1 MTNSQKPNTGS
12 YCIALQPICDANM
25 VHVADELL
33 YRATA
38 GASFAVIEDGLIATA
53 RACNAAFYETG
64 VESLCG
70 RRKLFFNAPR
80 EWLLNPALL
89 PPSPEQVVIEV
100 LECVEGD
107 EEILV
112 ALKHIKSQGYT
123 IALDDFV
130 LTDATRPLLD
140 LADIVKLDV
149 LEQPPTRKQVEHYLT
164 RGITLLA
171 EKVETKKEFDQARA
185 MGFTLFQGYF
195 YAHPETRQSTAF
207 KRGRN
212 QSAQLRLLG
221 ELQKPEA
228 NYNELERLLVQ
239 EPQLAVQMLRTVNS
253 ASHNLPHE
261 IISMR
266 QAIVLL
272 GLNRLRSLVTMLV
285 LANDD
290 PCNMLLLPQALTR
303 AAMCSRLAARDCK
316 ANKEP
321 AFMMGLLSMVD
332 VLLGQKLE
340 LLCDQLPL
348 APNIKQALLAHEG
361 PLGKTL
367 HLVKAFEKGRLTNA
381 SDEAIATLNHFFLE
395 SRSWANKVLDGMDN

>member
-1 MTNSQKPNTGS
+1 MPNSQNLNTGS
-12 YCIALQPICDANM
+12 YCIALQPICDINLA
-25 VHVADELL
+25 HVADELL

-38 GASFAVIEDGLIATA
+38 GASSAVIEDGLTATA
-53 RACNAAFYETG
+53 RVCNAAFYEAG
-64 VESLCG
+64 IESLCG

-100 LECVEGD
+100 LESVDGD
-107 EEILV
+107 EDVLA
-112 ALKHIKSQGYT
+112 ALRHIKAQGYT

-130 LTDATRPLLD
+130 LTESTAPLLD
-140 LADIVKLDV
+140 LADIIKLDM
-149 LEQPPTRKQVEHYLT
+149 LEQPPARDQVEHYLA

-195 YAHPETRQSTAF
+195 YAHPETRQTTAF

-212 QSAQLRLLG
+212 KSAQLRLLG
-221 ELQKPEA
+221 ELHKPEA

-239 EPQLAVQMLRTVNS
+239 EPQLGVQMLRAVNS
-253 ASHNLPHE
+253 ASYNLLQE
-261 IISMR
+261 VTSLR
-266 QAIVLL
+266 QAMVLL
-272 GLNRLRSLVTMLV
+272 GLNRLRNLVTLLV

-290 PCNMLLLPQALTR
+290 PCNMLLLPHALTR
-303 AAMCSRLAARDCK
+303 AAMCARLAARDCK
-316 ANKEP
+316 ENREP
-321 AFMMGLLSMVD
+321 AFMVGLLSMID
-332 VLLGQKLE
+332 VLLGQKFE

-348 APNIKQALLAHEG
+348 APSVKRALFNHEG

-367 HLVKAFEKGRLTNA
+367 HLVKAFEKGHLHNA
-381 SDEAIATLNHFFLE
+381 TDEAIATLNHYFLD
-395 SRSWANKVLDGMDN
+395 STSWTNKVLQGMGD

>member
-1 MTNSQKPNTGS
+1 MPNTQKPNASS
-12 YCIALQPICDANM
+12 YCIALQPICDADM

-38 GASFAVIEDGLIATA
+38 GARSAVIEDGLTATA
-53 RACNAAFYETG
+53 RACNAVFYEAG
-64 VESLCG
+64 IESICG
-70 RRKLFFNAPR
+70 RRKLFLNAPR

-100 LECVEGD
+100 LESVEGD
-107 EEILV
+107 EDVLA
-112 ALKHIKSQGYT
+112 ALRHIKSQGYT

-140 LADIVKLDV
+140 LADIVKLDMQ
-149 LEQPPTRKQVEHYLT
+149 EQPPTRKQVEHYLAL
-164 RGITLLA
+164 GISLLA
-171 EKVETKKEFDQARA
+171 EKVETKEEFDQTRA

-195 YAHPETRQSTAF
+195 YARPETRQTT
-207 KRGRN
+207 KLNRRRN

-228 NYNELERLLVQ
+228 DYDKLERLLVQ
-239 EPQLAVQMLRTVNS
+239 DPQLGVQMLRLVNS
-253 ASHNLPHE
+253 AHHNVKQE
-261 IISMR
+261 IVSLR
-266 QAIVLL
+266 QALGLL
-272 GLNRLRSLVTMLV
+272 GLNRLLNLVTMLV

-303 AAMCSRLAARDCK
+303 AAMCARLAARDCK
-316 ANKEP
+316 ENKEP
-321 AFMMGLLSMVD
+321 AFMVGLLSMVD

-348 APNIKQALLAHEG
+348 TQEVRRALLAHEG
-361 PLGKTL
+361 PLGKSL
-367 HLVKAFEKGRLTNA
+367 HLVKAFEKGRLINA
-381 SDEAIATLNHFFLE
+381 SDEAVAKLNQYFLE
-395 SRSWANKVLDGMDN
+395 SRSWANHVLDGMDN

>member
-1 MTNSQKPNTGS
+1 MPNTQKPNTSS

-25 VHVADELL
+25 AHVADELL
-33 YRATA
+33 YRATS
-38 GASFAVIEDGLIATA
+38 GASSAVIEDGLTATA
-53 RACNAAFYETG
+53 RACNAAFYEAG
-64 VESLCG
+64 IESLCG
-70 RRKLFFNAPR
+70 PRQLFFNAPR

-89 PPSPEQVVIEV
+89 PPSPKQVVIEV
-100 LECVEGD
+100 LESVEGD
-107 EEILV
+107 EEVLA
-112 ALKHIKSQGYT
+112 ALRHIKSQGYT

-140 LADIVKLDV
+140 LADIVKLDM
-149 LEQPPTRKQVEHYLT
+149 LEQPPTRKQVEHYLA

-171 EKVETKKEFDQARA
+171 EKVETKKEFDQAKA

-239 EPQLAVQMLRTVNS
+239 EPQLGVQMLRTVNS
-253 ASHNLPHE
+253 ASHNMSQKIVSL
-261 IISMR
+261 R
-266 QAIVLL
+266 QAMGLL
-272 GLNRLRSLVTMLV
+272 GLNRLRNLVTMLV

-303 AAMCSRLAARDCK
+303 AAMCARLAARDCK
-316 ANKEP
+316 ENKEP
-321 AFMMGLLSMVD
+321 AFMVGLLSMVD

-340 LLCDQLPL
+340 LLCDQIAL
-348 APNIKQALLAHEG
+348 APNIRQALLAHKG

-367 HLVKAFEKGRLTNA
+367 HLVKAFEKGRLKNA
-381 SDEAIATLNHFFLE
+381 SDEAVATLNQYFLE
-395 SRSWANKVLDGMDN
+395 SRIWANQVLGGMDK

>member
-1 MTNSQKPNTGS
+1 MPNTQKPNTS
-12 YCIALQPICDANM
+12 PYCIALQPICDADM

-33 YRATA
+33 YRATS
-38 GASFAVIEDGLIATA
+38 GASSAVIEDGLTATA
-53 RACNAAFYETG
+53 RACNAAFYEAG

-70 RRKLFFNAPR
+70 RRQLFFNAPR

-89 PPSPEQVVIEV
+89 PPSPKQVVIEV
-100 LECVEGD
+100 LESVDGD
-107 EEILV
+107 EEVLA
-112 ALKHIKSQGYT
+112 ALRHIKSQGYT
-123 IALDDFV
+123 VALDDFV

-140 LADIVKLDV
+140 LADIIKLDM
-149 LEQPPTRKQVEHYLT
+149 LEQPPTRKQVEHYLA

-171 EKVETKKEFDQARA
+171 EKVETKKEFDQAKA

-239 EPQLAVQMLRTVNS
+239 EPQLGVQMLRTVNS
-253 ASHNLPHE
+253 ASHNMSQKIVSL
-261 IISMR
+261 R
-266 QAIVLL
+266 QAMGLL
-272 GLNRLRSLVTMLV
+272 GLNRLRNLVTMLV

-303 AAMCSRLAARDCK
+303 AAMCARLAARDCK
-316 ANKEP
+316 ENKEP
-321 AFMMGLLSMVD
+321 AFMVGLLSMVD

-340 LLCDQLPL
+340 LLCEQLSL
-348 APNIKQALLAHEG
+348 APNIRQALLAHEG
-361 PLGKTL
+361 PLGRSL

-381 SDEAIATLNHFFLE
+381 SDEAVTKLNQYFLE
-395 SRSWANKVLDGMDN
+395 SRIWANQILDGMDN

>member
-1 MTNSQKPNTGS
+1 MPNPQKPSTSS
-12 YCIALQPICDANM
+12 YCIALQPICDVNM
-25 VHVADELL
+25 AHVADELL

-38 GASFAVIEDGLIATA
+38 GASSAIIEDGLTATA

-89 PPSPEQVVIEV
+89 PPSPQQVVIEV
-100 LECVEGD
+100 LESVNGD
-107 EEILV
+107 EDVLA

-140 LADIVKLDV
+140 LADIVKLDM
-149 LEQPPTRKQVEHYLT
+149 LGQPPTRKQVEHYLA

-171 EKVETKKEFDQARA
+171 EKVETKKEFDQAKA

-195 YAHPETRQSTAF
+195 YAHPETRQASVF

-228 NYNELERLLVQ
+228 DYSELERLLVQ

-253 ASHNLPHE
+253 AGYHLSHKIVSL
-261 IISMR
+261 R
-266 QAIVLL
+266 QAMGFL
-272 GLNRLRSLVTMLV
+272 GLDRLRNLVTMLV
-285 LANDD
+285 LASDD
-290 PCNMLLLPQALTR
+290 PCNMVLLPQALTR
-303 AAMCSRLAARDCK
+303 AAMCARLAARDCEE
-316 ANKEP
+316 NKEP
-321 AFMMGLLSMVD
+321 AFMVGLLSMID
-332 VLLGQKLE
+332 VLLDQKLE
-340 LLCDQLPL
+340 LLCEQLSL
-348 APNIKQALLAHEG
+348 TPNIRQALLAHEG
-361 PLGKTL
+361 LLGKSL

-381 SDEAIATLNHFFLE
+381 SDEAVATLNQYFLE
-395 SRSWANKVLDGMDN
+395 SRSWANQVLDGVDG